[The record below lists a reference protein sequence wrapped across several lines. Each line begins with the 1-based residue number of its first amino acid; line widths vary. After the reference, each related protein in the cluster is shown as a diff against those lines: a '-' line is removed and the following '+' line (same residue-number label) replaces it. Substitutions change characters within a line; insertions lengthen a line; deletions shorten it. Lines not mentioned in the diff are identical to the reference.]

1 MFLHGLYH
9 NMIRFGIN
17 ELLQL
22 QLQRMPAIIAVT
34 ATEHASNA
42 AAEGSTSN
50 SQKVLQLQQ
59 VPTALLRYASSE
71 PSQSDAEVAP
81 AQVNLFSKWEMIR
94 LKRSKTVRGPQLL
107 NSWSINQACLCDTL
121 NKDEVRDKCQI
132 DFS

>member
-9 NMIRFGIN
+9 DMIRFGIN

-50 SQKVLQLQQ
+50 SKKVLKLQQ

-94 LKRSKTVRGPQLL
+94 LKRSKTV
-107 NSWSINQACLCDTL
+107 
-121 NKDEVRDKCQI
+121 
-132 DFS
+132 

>member
-9 NMIRFGIN
+9 DMIRFGIN

-59 VPTALLRYASSE
+59 VPTALLRYASAPIQVAAAI
-71 PSQSDAEVAP
+71 PSQVNHHSQMQVAP

-94 LKRSKTVRGPQLL
+94 FKRSKTV
-107 NSWSINQACLCDTL
+107 
-121 NKDEVRDKCQI
+121 
-132 DFS
+132 